1 MTYSI
6 TKLSREFGVTARTL
20 RFYESEGILQPAHR
34 GTTRVFSEQ
43 DRLRL
48 AFALRARRL
57 GLSLAEIREIAC
69 LYGSESHGED
79 ARHTLQRL
87 GRIREHR
94 QRLLSRIADA
104 NDALQ
109 AIDELEAKVLAAMKI
124 RPDTANDS
132 QLPLALT

>member
-57 GLSLAEIREIAC
+57 GLSLAEIRETAGAYAE
-69 LYGSESHGED
+69 LSVSVGAE
-79 ARHTLQRL
+79 
-87 GRIREHR
+87 
-94 QRLLSRIADA
+94 RLLARITRRSRDHLQLREGQTVWAQIKTV
-104 NDALQ
+104 ALL
-109 AIDELEAKVLAAMKI
+109 D
-124 RPDTANDS
+124 
-132 QLPLALT
+132 